1 MVRQEKWSYST
12 WFGKRSISY
21 ADRNLKNN
29 NVKQHLMSKY
39 INAGSFQW
47 LQDIYWPWIFF
58 LCLWID
64 FVYGLLP
71 PVSLCLAHFWS
82 LFHFNRIKTFNLLL
96 WFLICLLPF
105 LKPRSGNQKNLNI
118 LALFIKMIKNHS
130 KHFRSTGAFFNNS
143 TIILKLIWPE
153 KTNLLYFE
161 ISYFQKQNNFFPNN
175 VGRHAR
181 CIQPR
186 WQNSLY
192 RLSMKIRGYPWA
204 TRVDTDSFVSE
215 FLHETQLQSSSI
227 KKSDFLYKNGTGDLT
242 HSFCFMIFMH
252 CGLGSNHHPP
262 LLRKY
267 NGHAHFDRTSR
278 QNA

>member
-1 MVRQEKWSYST
+1 
-12 WFGKRSISY
+12 
-21 ADRNLKNN
+21 
-29 NVKQHLMSKY
+29 
-39 INAGSFQW
+39 
-47 LQDIYWPWIFF
+47 
-58 LCLWID
+58 
-64 FVYGLLP
+64 
-71 PVSLCLAHFWS
+71 
-82 LFHFNRIKTFNLLL
+82 
-96 WFLICLLPF
+96 
-105 LKPRSGNQKNLNI
+105 
-118 LALFIKMIKNHS
+118 MIKNHS

-215 FLHETQLQSSSI
+215 FPSWNAVTKLVHQNVRLFVQKWHWRPHAQFLLSWYLCTVVLAVTITPHYLENTTVMHISI
-227 KKSDFLYKNGTGDLT
+227 
-242 HSFCFMIFMH
+242 
-252 CGLGSNHHPP
+252 GL
-262 LLRKY
+262 L
-267 NGHAHFDRTSR
+267 DRTL
-278 QNA
+278 